1 MARTQ
6 GESATGASTASASEL
21 TAAWLV
27 CLWNLG
33 EVISAKD
40 IRSRP
45 ALITVA
51 HADGFIP
58 GLWPLLSFWF
68 CFFVYTLG
76 LFQECTKFP
85 RCCPVLCGGS
95 LLILM
100 LLLSDRCLQSAAPLK
115 DVL

>member
-6 GESATGASTASASEL
+6 GESSTGASIASASEL

-51 HADGFIP
+51 HNDGFIP
-58 GLWPLLSFWF
+58 GLWPLLS
-68 CFFVYTLG
+68 
-76 LFQECTKFP
+76 LFQGCRKFS
-85 RCCPVLCGGS
+85 RCCPVLGGGS
-95 LLILM
+95 SLIPM
-100 LLLSDRCLQSAAPLK
+100 LLLSDRCLLSAAPLK